1 MEVVGPNIKMKQETV
16 APMIL
21 RSARVCHSV
30 VSNSFATP
38 WTEACQAPRLW
49 NYPGVIT
56 GVGCHFL
63 LQGIFLTQG
72 SNSSCISCIGRWIL
86 YCCTTWE
93 ALIYIRKYVNR
104 NPSKR
109 AHLSTELTF
118 DINSISF
125 SSLPSSLPHP

>member
-1 MEVVGPNIKMKQETV
+1 MKQETV

-72 SNSSCISCIGRWIL
+72 SNPGLLLWQ
-86 YCCTTWE
+86 
-93 ALIYIRKYVNR
+93 A
-104 NPSKR
+104 
-109 AHLSTELTF
+109 A
-118 DINSISF
+118 
-125 SSLPSSLPHP
+125 SLPLTPPSTVHMKSFNPLNLKKCK